1 MREKPIKIEITRHG
15 SPIRQLAKVR
25 TAKNAVEATA
35 CPDGKALYLDLK
47 CGPFHACSDFTDGRA
62 RPVVTLMAR
71 PANPAIESAIN
82 IDRKMRVHFLFPR
95 HQATAARISPSAKC
109 SGQSPNRLTLRIK
122 LRMPGFWCRA

>member
-1 MREKPIKIEITRHG
+1 MREKPIKIGITRHG

-35 CPDGKALYLDLK
+35 CPDGNAWYLELK
-47 CGPFHACSDFTDGRA
+47 RGPFQICSALTEGRA
-62 RPVVTLMAR
+62 RPVEILMAR

-95 HQATAARISPSAKC
+95 DHATARRTRPSAKC
-109 SGQSPNRLTLRIK
+109 SSQSPNRLTLRMKFRIV
-122 LRMPGFWCRA
+122 GF